1 MEDKRNLTMG
11 LQFSVADSIKQ
22 LSSILDA
29 IGLMKSGFQDAEDS
43 ADRFGSN
50 ALRGAG
56 ALEKGMENAGKETAR
71 ASTLLK
77 RVSNSGDAARS
88 SLAGTRR
95 EFDRMGDEAEG
106 ASRDA
111 REGLRR
117 LSESAIGLR
126 ADIEDAG
133 EAAEDS
139 LDNAE
144 ASAASARSALK
155 EIRGSGEEAGNA
167 YQELGMQAKGAG
179 EAAVDGTNEAIG
191 SIKETSSRA
200 KGLAGT
206 IGEIGVT
213 AKGAL
218 GDAASSADSAGA
230 AINRTKEAGEEVED
244 TYHRIGTQAKKA
256 GEAAVDGANEATDA
270 IEETSRK
277 AQDLSKDLKAA
288 EETAEASMVD
298 AKAAASRAS
307 NGLRQV
313 SDDGNDLQST
323 YRNLGAEAGSFG
335 AAAAKAA
342 GTALKET
349 NSFTAALKAGVQ
361 GAYGYAEKQSE
372 KFFKKAKTGFE
383 TVDRAV
389 KHPIQTLKGGLSN
402 ALEKAGSKIRD
413 VEDDAEDA
421 EKGLKD
427 MGDGGESAGTRIK
440 DAVGSAVTSFFAI
453 SAAIEIVKS
462 GIEVMKNFGS
472 SILNAGIEAEKT
484 GKKFGAMF
492 SEDSG
497 VGEWAD
503 NFAGAIH
510 RSETEVQS
518 FLVSNKAMYQE
529 LGITGQAADELSK
542 ITTSL
547 AYDLGSAFSMEDA
560 EALAVMQDYLR
571 GNTDAVAE
579 YGIRI
584 DDAVLKQSALSMG
597 LGSNIDS
604 LNDAAMAQVRMNAL
618 LENSTAIQQAAAKE
632 QKGYANGIKSLKGI
646 WSDFLTSAGEKFAPV
661 FENLTNTIL
670 TSWPQ
675 IEPALM
681 GIVDLMGSGLS
692 VGIPVI
698 ADLAMNSLPALVQ
711 SLGAVFAAAAPLGS
725 VFLDFA
731 TTALPPLA
739 AAITPLVET
748 FSGFAQT
755 VLPPLSRVISNIA
768 QTVMPPLV
776 EILQSLNN
784 NVIAPLMPHIESIA
798 NAILPAVAGGL
809 QMISPLLEIVSPVLG
824 GIADIL
830 SRVVDF
836 AGRLVGWLEGGLG
849 SALNKIAGLFGGG
862 GSSSVGTQIPHNADG
877 DPNFPGGWT
886 HINERGGEIA
896 YLPSGSTIIPADK
909 SEQIINN
916 GQKKT
921 ITISA
926 PFHMELVININGNPD
941 DSLIAQLEERIK
953 QAVKEAHEEWTEETE
968 MKLAIQLGN
977 A

>member
-43 ADRFGSN
+43 ADQFGSN

-95 EFDRMGDEAEG
+95 EFDRMGDEAED

-133 EAAEDS
+133 EA
-139 LDNAE
+139 
-144 ASAASARSALK
+144 
-155 EIRGSGEEAGNA
+155 
-167 YQELGMQAKGAG
+167 
-179 EAAVDGTNEAIG
+179 T
-191 SIKETSSRA
+191 
-200 KGLAGT
+200 
-206 IGEIGVT
+206 
-213 AKGAL
+213 
-218 GDAASSADSAGA
+218 
-230 AINRTKEAGEEVED
+230 
-244 TYHRIGTQAKKA
+244 
-256 GEAAVDGANEATDA
+256 
-270 IEETSRK
+270 
-277 AQDLSKDLKAA
+277 
-288 EETAEASMVD
+288 EASMAN
-298 AKAAASRAS
+298 AKAAAERAS

-313 SDDGNDLQST
+313 SDDGSELQST
-323 YRNLGAEAGSFG
+323 YRKIGAEADSFG

-349 NSFTAALKAGVQ
+349 NSFTASLKAGVQ

-372 KFFKKAKTGFE
+372 KFFKKARNGFE
-383 TVDRAV
+383 AVDRAV

-421 EKGLKD
+421 EKGLRD

-440 DAVGSAVTSFFAI
+440 DAVGSAVTSFFAV

-462 GIEVMKNFGS
+462 GIEVMKNFGT
-472 SILNAGIEAEKT
+472 SILNAGMEAEKT

-492 SEDSG
+492 SDESG
-497 VGEWAD
+497 VGQWAD

-547 AYDLGSAFSMEDA
+547 AYDLGSAFSMEDS

-584 DDAVLKQSALSMG
+584 NEAVLKQSALSMG

-661 FENLTNTIL
+661 FENLTNTVL
-670 TSWPQ
+670 MSWPQ

-681 GIVDLMGSGLS
+681 GIVDLIGSGLS
-692 VGIPVI
+692 AGIPVI

-711 SLGAVFAAAAPLGS
+711 SLGAVFSAAEPLGG

-739 AAITPLVET
+739 SAITPLVET

-768 QTVMPPLV
+768 QTVIPPLV

-784 NVIAPLMPHIESIA
+784 NVITPLMPHIESIA

-809 QMISPLLEIVSPVLG
+809 QIISPLLEIVSPILG

-862 GSSSVGTQIPHNADG
+862 SSSSAGTQIPHNADG

-916 GQKKT
+916 GQKRT